1 MINLFDG
8 IMVAL
13 RCYIWGYITSIM

>member
-1 MINLFDG
+1 MIHLFDG

-13 RCYIWGYITSIM
+13 RYYFWGYITSIM